1 MEPLRLTFAGDPA
14 RMDARAL
21 TETAQAAVRLV
32 QALQPGKRTTLT
44 VADVHFAD
52 HSITVN
58 APAEVTDLIERGLS
72 QLAQEATRPRGWS
85 DQALSAASRV
95 LRGASRRGVKEMRVG
110 RVGVDK
116 QLKSHVKAART
127 GEVQSLGSVRGR
139 LFRYSSR
146 GGYEAAIETPQ
157 GVVRLTLG
165 REHAT
170 TVKALLDK
178 EAVAW
183 GVLTRQTRDNSPTL
197 LHVTGICAPKNRKS
211 HA

>member
-1 MEPLRLTFAGDPA
+1 MDSLRLTFSGDPA

-32 QALQPGKRTTLT
+32 QALQPGKRSTLT
-44 VADVHFAD
+44 VADVHFAPD
-52 HSITVN
+52 CITVDTS
-58 APAEVTDLIERGLS
+58 AEVTDLIERGLTH
-72 QLAQEATRPRGWS
+72 LATEATRPRGWS
-85 DQALSAASRV
+85 DQALLAATRV
-95 LRGASRRGVKEMRVG
+95 LRGASRRGVKEMKVG

-116 QLKSHVKAART
+116 QLKAHVKAARS
-127 GEVQSLGSVRGR
+127 GEVESLGSVRGR

-146 GGYEAAIETPQ
+146 GGYEAAIETPR
-157 GVVRLTLG
+157 GVVQLTLG
-165 REHAT
+165 KQHAA

-183 GVLTRQTRDNSPTL
+183 GLLTRQTSDNAPKM
-197 LHVTGICAPKNRKS
+197 LHVTGVCAPKARKP